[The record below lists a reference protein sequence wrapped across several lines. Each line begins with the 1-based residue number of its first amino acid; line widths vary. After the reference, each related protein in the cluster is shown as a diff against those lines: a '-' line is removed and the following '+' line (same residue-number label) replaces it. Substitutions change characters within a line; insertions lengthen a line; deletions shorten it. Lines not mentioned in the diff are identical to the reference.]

1 MHKAETSRIEQYLR
15 VKFKNDT
22 ITVKPQALFG
32 SDGSAETKD
41 GSAEIKIG
49 GEHVGEVYKD
59 TEDEDV
65 CYHVQITILEEDLE
79 S

>member
-1 MHKAETSRIEQYLR
+1 MQKTETSRIEQYLR
-15 VKFKNDT
+15 AKFKNDT
-22 ITVKPQALFG
+22 ITVKPQALFSSG
-32 SDGSAETKD
+32 ESAEAKD